1 MEVMLVLNG
10 LDIVATVDEQERV
23 ILAVAS
29 GTMSREEFTSW
40 IETRVVEQT

>member
-29 GTMSREEFTSW
+29 GTMSREEYLLDRNSSC
-40 IETRVVEQT
+40 